1 MMARVLFRIEPLNN
15 DNNNNNNN
23 KIFFIYIQAVVKIND
38 FIYTT

>member
-15 DNNNNNNN
+15 DNNNNN
-23 KIFFIYIQAVVKIND
+23 KIFFIHIQAVVKIND

>member
-15 DNNNNNNN
+15 DNNNNNN

>member
-23 KIFFIYIQAVVKIND
+23 KIFFIYIQTVVKIND

>member
-15 DNNNNNNN
+15 DNNNNNN
-23 KIFFIYIQAVVKIND
+23 KIFFLYIQAVVKIND

>member
-15 DNNNNNNN
+15 DNNNNN

-38 FIYTT
+38 FIYTI